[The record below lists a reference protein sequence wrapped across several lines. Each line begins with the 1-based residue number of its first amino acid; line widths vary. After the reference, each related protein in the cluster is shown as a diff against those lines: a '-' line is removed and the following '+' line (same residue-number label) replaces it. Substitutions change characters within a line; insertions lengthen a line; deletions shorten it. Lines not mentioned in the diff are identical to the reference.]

1 MKFLKIAISCLLVS
15 IGSIAYANTECSMTI
30 KNNSQSMTLSYDN
43 TTFVPFDTKNIKP
56 GETEIIKYSCEKNPT
71 FKVSSQD
78 SRKDETT
85 VGQNQEV
92 TQNYRVKF
100 DVKLHDKMTVEFPSQ
115 FEIVKST
122 GHSY

>member
-15 IGSIAYANTECSMTI
+15 IGSIAYANTECSMAI

-56 GETEIIKYSCEKNPT
+56 GETEIIKYSCGKNPT